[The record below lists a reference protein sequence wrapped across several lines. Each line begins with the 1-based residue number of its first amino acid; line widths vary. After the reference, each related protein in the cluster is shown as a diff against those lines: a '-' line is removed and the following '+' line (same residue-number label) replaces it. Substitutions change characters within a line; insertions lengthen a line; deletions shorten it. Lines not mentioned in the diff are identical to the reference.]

1 MSEENPFERRHVGV
15 SGPHVARIALAAA
28 GALALGLGAWWLTGT
43 GDPVP
48 PERVPTPRLMP
59 DGPDRLPDYADLAAE
74 PPAPPPVPRTLP
86 PALAPAAAPEPTPR
100 PARDAL
106 RERALDAGIGGW
118 TRDRAEAEALAAS
131 VRAAGREGK
140 TCQVSAGTPIQAV
153 LVSRVVGEQ
162 RGTLVARTVR
172 DVWGDGFDCLAVP
185 AGSTV
190 TMDYA
195 PAAARGQSRIEVA
208 NPRLV
213 RPWPRGDAVA
223 LDAAG
228 TDGEG
233 AAGLPG
239 AVEVPWAA
247 TGLLV
252 AASTAVELG
261 TAVLAGGGSLLGA
274 ILGREAESPL
284 DRAARAALE
293 RAPVVTVE
301 PGAPV
306 ALLLR
311 APLVTDDF
319 RTGR

>member
-1 MSEENPFERRHVGV
+1 MSEESPFERRHVGV

-28 GALALGLGAWWLTGT
+28 SALALGLGAWWLTGT
-43 GDPVP
+43 GEPAP
-48 PERVPTPRLMP
+48 PERVPPPRLMP
-59 DGPDRLPDYADLAAE
+59 DGPDRLPDYGDLAAE
-74 PPAPPPVPRTLP
+74 PPAPSPAPRPLPAPP
-86 PALAPAAAPEPTPR
+86 APAAAPEPTPR

-106 RERALDAGIGGW
+106 RERALDAGVGGW
-118 TRDRAEAEALAAS
+118 TRERGEAEALAAS
-131 VRAAGREGK
+131 VQAAGGQGSECR
-140 TCQVSAGTPIQAV
+140 VSAGTPIHAV
-153 LVSRVVGEQ
+153 LVGRVVGEQ

-195 PAAARGQSRIEVA
+195 PAAARGQKRIEVA
-208 NPRLV
+208 NPHLV
-213 RPWPRGDAVA
+213 RPWPRNDAVA

-239 AVEVPWAA
+239 TISVPWAA

-261 TAVLAGGGSLLGA
+261 TAALAGGGLLGA

-284 DRAARAALE
+284 ERAARAALD
-293 RAPVVTVE
+293 RAPVVTIE

-311 APLVTDDF
+311 APLATDDF
-319 RTGR
+319 RAGR